1 MQIPF
6 PKTVFPV
13 GFPLCR
19 TPALAAA
26 RFHAAQTLERREPAP
41 TLFAKRLAPTGCSV
55 VKVRQLVSPSI
66 MHPVLR
72 HLTLLA
78 VASHLN
84 CAALAQTPPDES
96 PNTKFVGADQLNVRT
111 GPSTGYESLTKVSRG
126 TEVTVVRKNTNPRGE
141 RWYEVRFTSNGD
153 PTRGWVSGDYLL
165 DEKGEVSPS
174 EYASLNYDPVPKPSY
189 PGNPRI
195 DAKGVYVSIYTAA
208 SGRLDDLLE
217 LARTTEINAMVIDVK
232 DDLGRMLYRSEAAA
246 EFNPTANDGNTIR
259 DPAALLKRLKDEG
272 IYTIARV
279 VTFKDPA
286 FSKAHPDKAILN
298 NRTGRPFESTDG
310 LRWASPY
317 NDYFQR
323 YNIAV
328 AREAAALGFNEIQF
342 DYVRFPA
349 VSRSANL
356 NYRTTSSD
364 SKAKVIQD
372 FLLRARGEIAPLEV
386 YIAADVFGLV
396 GTARDDMNLG
406 QYWEAVSNAVDYICP
421 MMYPS
426 HYANGSYGLRVP
438 DKEPFALI
446 DRGVRDALARNRN
459 LETPGEIRP
468 WIQAFTATWLKEHR
482 TYDAP
487 TVREQ
492 IRALEKNG
500 VGTYLVWSPGNRY
513 NAAAH
518 R

>member
-1 MQIPF
+1 M
-6 PKTVFPV
+6 
-13 GFPLCR
+13 
-19 TPALAAA
+19 
-26 RFHAAQTLERREPAP
+26 
-41 TLFAKRLAPTGCSV
+41 
-55 VKVRQLVSPSI
+55 VKVPQLVLSSI

-72 HLTLLA
+72 HLIILA
-78 VASHLN
+78 VAVHLGDT
-84 CAALAQTPPDES
+84 AFAETTSEES

-126 TEVTVVRKNTNPRGE
+126 TEVTVMRENTNPRGE
-141 RWYEVRFTSNGD
+141 RWYEVRFDSNGD
-153 PTRGWVSGDYLL
+153 PARGWVSADYLL
-165 DEKGEVSPS
+165 DEEGEVTLG
-174 EYASLNYDPVPKPSY
+174 EYALLNYDPVPKPSY

-195 DAKGVYVSIYTAA
+195 EAKGIYVSIYSAA
-208 SGRLDDLLE
+208 SSRLDDLLE

-246 EFNPTANDGNTIR
+246 EFNPAANEGTTIR
-259 DPAALLKRLKDEG
+259 DPAALLRRLKDEG
-272 IYTIARV
+272 VYTIARI

-286 FSKAHPDKAILN
+286 FSKAHPDKAIIN

-328 AREAAALGFNEIQF
+328 AREAAALGFNEVQF

-356 NYRTTSSD
+356 DYRTTSTD

-372 FLLRARGEIAPLEV
+372 FLLRAREEIAPLKV

-396 GTARDDMNLG
+396 GTAQDDMNLG

-446 DRGVRDALARNRN
+446 DRGVRDAQARNRN
-459 LETPGEIRP
+459 LETPAEIRP
-468 WIQAFTATWLKEHR
+468 WIQGFTARWLKEHR
-482 TYDAP
+482 VYDAS

-500 VGTYLVWSPGNRY
+500 IQSYLVWSPGNRY
-513 NAAAH
+513 SAPAY